1 MKKIIL
7 GILALPILIVAIM
20 FLLPRP
26 SFEIEPER
34 PKFWGYPSVK
44 DASYK
49 VEVLNDG
56 KLLIQ
61 IKHPVLKGVS
71 PEMLAW
77 WYRYLGSGKVTIEG
91 KLYDFYHLFHLSE
104 HGQTRVVEPS
114 TDGTDGM
121 GVGAIV
127 YRQERFGSFLSKGK
141 GRVLAYGSN
150 GFTVVPV
157 LGPLELGKIEHVFEA
172 LPEGTLYT
180 VKTILGS
187 DAPIIGGFLSFYLR
201 AKQFPPELVNEWI
214 RHQVEEVGSL
224 PHFLPKLFEQRNSP
238 ITALKLDLK

>member
-7 GILALPILIVAIM
+7 GILALPLLIVTIM
-20 FLLPRP
+20 FVMPRP
-26 SFEIEPER
+26 SFEIEAER

-44 DASYK
+44 DATYK
-49 VEVLNDG
+49 VEVMNDG
-56 KLLIQ
+56 KLLIEL
-61 IKHPVLKGVS
+61 KHPILKGVT

-91 KLYDFYHLFHLSE
+91 KVYDFYHLFHLSE

-114 TDGTDGM
+114 FDGSEGM
-121 GVGAIV
+121 GVGSVV
-127 YRQERFGSFLSKGK
+127 YRQEKFGTFLSKGK
-141 GRVLAYGSN
+141 GRVLAYSTN
-150 GFTVVPV
+150 GFTVTPI
-157 LGPLELGKIEHVFEA
+157 LGPLELGKIEHTFEA
-172 LPEGTLYT
+172 VPEGTLYK

-187 DAPIIGGFLSFYLR
+187 DAPVIGAFLSFYLR

-224 PHFLPKLFEQRNSP
+224 QHFLPKLYDQRMNP
-238 ITALKLDLK
+238 VTQLKLDLK